1 MAMYLEG
8 KVTQMGQY
16 YLWRAQDRFARRV
29 ISVKTVTLIGVRP
42 VKPDTNIIWKPIFD
56 TKATVLYVGGTDDF
70 EKLRDWRGHGRESV
84 FVADRFE
91 KCIEDLVKTM

>member
-8 KVTQMGQY
+8 KVTQMGQR

-42 VKPDTNIIWKPIFD
+42 WPADAHIWKPIFD
-56 TKATVLYVGGTDDF
+56 TKATVLYVGSTDDF

-91 KCIEDLVKTM
+91 KCIGDLVKTM